1 MGQIKMQVSY
11 RLNANDLD
19 NNFLESLKAA
29 FQNKEIEIIVNESD
43 ETEFLLKDSSNRKR
57 LLSAVENIRNRT
69 NLVELNLEEIR

>member
-1 MGQIKMQVSY
+1 MQVSY